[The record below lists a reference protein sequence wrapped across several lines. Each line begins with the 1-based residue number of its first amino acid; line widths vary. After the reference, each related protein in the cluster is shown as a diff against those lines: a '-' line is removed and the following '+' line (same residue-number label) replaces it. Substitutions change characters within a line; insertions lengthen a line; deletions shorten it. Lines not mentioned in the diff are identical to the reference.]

1 MKRRLIGIL
10 LTALFILTL
19 PACTIGG
26 TTEWTL
32 YYRQSELS
40 YGETKLIGTQTMRF
54 SDDVTP
60 DMVAKKYFEA
70 ETEDELCSPFP
81 KQTKL
86 IAHEQEDDVLRLTL
100 SENFGTLSGAE
111 LSLALTC
118 ITMTF
123 SQFEN
128 VEYVEIETEN
138 GLLANQESIRLS
150 ADAVM
155 LENDGLCAVD
165 VVLNLYYADEKKK
178 SLVPVEFRTTVES
191 VAEQA
196 KMAVEQLAVVPEG
209 ELLHTV
215 LPKNTEILDI
225 SVEDGLCIVDFNAD
239 FYRNRPKSETEELL
253 TIYAIVNTLTEFEE
267 IDEVQILV
275 EGELRTEYTY
285 MDLSCNFVR
294 DESLIQS
301 R

>member
-10 LTALFILTL
+10 LTALLILTL
-19 PACTIGG
+19 SACAIGG

-138 GLLANQESIRLS
+138 SLLANQESIRLS

-178 SLVPVEFRTTVES
+178 SLVPVEFRTTVET

-285 MDLSCNFVR
+285 MDLNCNFVR